1 MLWGFLLAF
10 LSLMPTGPSSLAFLG
25 LPYIDKVGHFGMYAI
40 WAFLV
45 VFAMEGTSR
54 LSKTNRLWLVFLLAS
69 MTGAAFEYGQYAMTA
84 GRSFEIWD
92 MVANG
97 LGALTGSL
105 ADNFWLGR
113 GVKQNEANRFPSL
126 PH

>member
-1 MLWGFLLAF
+1 MPPVLWGILLAF
-10 LSLMPTGPSSLAFLG
+10 LSLMPAGPSSLAFLG

-45 VFAMEGTSR
+45 VFALEGTSK
-54 LSKTNRLWLVFLLAS
+54 LSKSNRLWLVFILAS
-69 MTGAAFEYGQYAMTA
+69 LTGAAFEYGQYAMTA

-97 LGALTGSL
+97 FGALAGSL
-105 ADNFWLGR
+105 VANFWFVR
-113 GVKQNEANRFPSL
+113 GKIK
-126 PH
+126 